1 MPMDENLRAQIE
13 TYLSHLDGLMRRG
26 RELRDTLATDP
37 SNPSAIAAT
46 RAWQEDCG
54 VTINQLSGGSKAH
67 WLARSFSE
75 AFLLRSAAGHAVEG
89 AAPAEI
95 VQRLLGVLEQ
105 AVATLS
111 GMDGGKGPGFTA
123 HPSASSE
130 APPPRRFEFVH
141 NPELRPVLEQ
151 AYIDSRHA
159 LGEGN
164 YDLALRTSCGILE
177 AIVTDALEHK
187 GLSALAASSAP
198 AAQLAEGKIAAVK
211 IADWSFETRLAV
223 AEGAG
228 LIRSGCARLPAVART
243 YRDYTDADG
252 GPGSKTTVS
261 ERDARVAGQVLR
273 VVMRDLDPGR

>member
-1 MPMDENLRAQIE
+1 MPLDENLRAQIE
-13 TYLSHLDGLMRRG
+13 TYLSHLDGLIRRG
-26 RELRDTLATDP
+26 RELRDTLATDS

-75 AFLLRSAAGHAVEG
+75 AFLMRSAAGHAVEG

-111 GMDGGKGPGFTA
+111 GMDGGKGPDFTA
-123 HPSASSE
+123 YSSASSE

-151 AYIDSRHA
+151 AYIDSRRA
-159 LGEGN
+159 LEEGN

-198 AAQLAEGKIAAVK
+198 AAQLAEGKIAEGK
-211 IADWSFETRLAV
+211 IADWSFDTRLAT
-223 AEGAG
+223 AERAG

-252 GPGSKTTVS
+252 GPKTTVS
-261 ERDARVAGQVLR
+261 ERDARVAGQVLH

>member
-26 RELRDTLATDP
+26 RELHDTLATDP
-37 SNPSAIAAT
+37 SNPSAIAST

-111 GMDGGKGPGFTA
+111 GMDGDKGPGVSGYS
-123 HPSASSE
+123 SASSE

-151 AYIDSRHA
+151 AYIDSRRA
-159 LGEGN
+159 LEEGN

-187 GLSALAASSAP
+187 GLSALATSRAP
-198 AAQLAEGKIAAVK
+198 AAQLAEGKIA
-211 IADWSFETRLAV
+211 DWSFDTRLAV
-223 AEGAG
+223 AEEAG

-243 YRDYTDADG
+243 YRDDTDADG
-252 GPGSKTTVS
+252 GPKTTVS
-261 ERDARVAGQVLR
+261 ERDARVAGQVLH